1 MTASLSRKVYD
12 DFTEKKNQTTNE
24 LLCSVRSV
32 FDKFNLISGLH
43 SFMSSEDEIYKN
55 ILPPLSL
62 LSEKDEQQLINDL
75 DKLNFKLG
83 SSKAA

>member
-1 MTASLSRKVYD
+1 
-12 DFTEKKNQTTNE
+12 
-24 LLCSVRSV
+24 
-32 FDKFNLISGLH
+32 
-43 SFMSSEDEIYKN
+43 MSSEDEIYKN

-62 LSEKDEQQLINDL
+62 LSEKDRQQLINDL